1 MDLKIPERTGDKII
15 SNDYDM
21 GRFFSTDICDKSNM
35 QVRTKKKYNLIV
47 YLRVSIST
55 KKAYAN
61 EPQRKGIFKVISELL
76 FMWDSNQ
83 FVISESQGVS
93 VS

>member
-1 MDLKIPERTGDKII
+1 MPLAGLVYLSVMIMTLVDFTVLI
-15 SNDYDM
+15 
-21 GRFFSTDICDKSNM
+21 FL
-35 QVRTKKKYNLIV
+35 TKLTCKLEQRKNINLIV
-47 YLRVSIST
+47 SLRVSIST

-83 FVISESQGVS
+83 SVISESQGVS